1 MAAVDP
7 LVAGGRLGSRTV
19 WWDRIIVARLLA
31 RVSGCVRLDV
41 GRTHRMRW
49 SDEQFS
55 IFSQVAIGPTGDIEM
70 TNRTIAMLALRIALL
85 MPYFEYSAAAQS
97 IPKVL
102 GNEKNTPKE
111 VAGSLDHLLS
121 YLPLKTETVI
131 VSNKGFVLEAL
142 DPEKM
147 ELTTGRLIHH
157 AIVGLPPEFL
167 DTDLGGQFR
176 GRRVTTLVQGSR
188 GFRPPTD
195 LGRVIYA
202 GASFIIF
209 ESDVDLARETKMGV
223 DVDKALLG
231 PVRWERVGR
240 HRALRFSVKS
250 EEDVWTYFVAQLAP
264 KIVVCATDRVY
275 LQETL
280 ERVASPGNERAF
292 PATLAEWRSLNTKC
306 PFWGMRHYDRS
317 GELHGPPSALSD
329 DKGAVGCSFSF
340 DGAVIGSILRT
351 YHIVIMHQQL

>member
-1 MAAVDP
+1 MGEFEMA
-7 LVAGGRLGSRTV
+7 
-19 WWDRIIVARLLA
+19 
-31 RVSGCVRLDV
+31 
-41 GRTHRMRW
+41 
-49 SDEQFS
+49 
-55 IFSQVAIGPTGDIEM
+55 
-70 TNRTIAMLALRIALL
+70 NRTIAMLGLRVALL
-85 MPYFEYSAAAQS
+85 VPGLEYSAAAQS

-102 GNEKNTPKE
+102 GNEKNTPRE
-111 VAGSLDHLLS
+111 VASSLDHLLS

-176 GRRVTTLVQGSR
+176 GRRVTTIVQGSR

-195 LGRVIYA
+195 VGRVIYA

-209 ESDVDLARETKMGV
+209 ESDVDLARETKTGV

-231 PVRWERVGR
+231 PVRWDRVGR

-250 EEDVWTYFVAQLAP
+250 DEDVWTYFVAQLAP

-292 PATLAEWRSLNTKC
+292 PAMLAEWRSLNTKR

-340 DGAVIGSILRT
+340 DERRDRFDLT
-351 YHIVIMHQQL
+351 YISRSNNAPTVMRDVFQLAQGDRFLNDIQSHGIHIVRFVVASRNTKRDRENAGCAPSIWVILGELGHAIYL